1 MSLNAGR
8 AERGGETMELRLDGV
23 DEGRVSWGMRGG
35 IGVWTEGDGER
46 EKLEAE
52 EEEDDDEEEEVE
64 GDDDG
69 QRMVASDA
77 IEDERE
83 WEPACR

>member
-1 MSLNAGR
+1 
-8 AERGGETMELRLDGV
+8 MELRLDGA
-23 DEGRVSWGMRGG
+23 DEGRVSWGMRGA

-46 EKLEAE
+46 EKVEAE
-52 EEEDDDEEEEVE
+52 EEDDEEEEVE

-77 IEDERE
+77 IEDDRE
-83 WEPACR
+83 WPACYGGGRSVYVNGR